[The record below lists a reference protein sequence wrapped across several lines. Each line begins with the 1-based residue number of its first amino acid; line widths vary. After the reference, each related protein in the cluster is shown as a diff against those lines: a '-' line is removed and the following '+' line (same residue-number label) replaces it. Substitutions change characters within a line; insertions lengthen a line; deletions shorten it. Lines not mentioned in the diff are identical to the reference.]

1 MADMGS
7 LERMGRELKCPI
19 CLSLLRSAVSVT
31 CNHIFCNHCL
41 TESMKSS
48 STCPVCK
55 VPFRRREIRPAPH
68 MDNLVG
74 ILKSMEA
81 ASGSNVVSTQVTPAA
96 QVADGSKHD
105 NSGKKSKRLP
115 KSTVQKKK
123 ISSEKKAKKTK
134 PTLAFASGPTKKPS
148 FSTNKRIHVT
158 PFPESETP
166 MRPQKIM
173 KSEET
178 KDKLNGDVQEGKD
191 KASASEKP
199 GGFSL
204 SPFFWLREGG
214 EDAEGGTLETLSEP
228 PSLATPLRHNAPT
241 FSDIKGSDDGTPP
254 NTTPNSKA
262 VVPDAFD
269 SEIFEWSQRPCSP
282 ELRSTPRKKQ
292 GKFEDT
298 LDHIAE
304 KDDEEDIQ
312 LGGSFDESGH
322 TNTAAQ
328 PVNANIEMKQKGKKA
343 RGGNSR
349 KIKLLEIIT
358 KEADANQQD
367 SNITKSLAAKS
378 CEKNSS
384 TIEKNT
390 SSRRNNAGNNIN
402 LFPCSDDNSM
412 GTFHPRENSLEIE
425 VHDGHLSERSQKKE
439 KSGQQKKCARKLG
452 TTGKSTVETTESNSE
467 PRSKRVR
474 KMPDGVNAEKIGVTD
489 VSRNETEMPLRSF
502 MKSCTQHKLLD
513 GRSKKSSKKSK
524 SSEGTNSQIGPDSMK
539 SNINANTSSILLG
552 RCQSSEAIRAA
563 PSPMDASVK
572 NKCAKAIKQTDC
584 SGMKNFGKLQA
595 CTGNTFLKKCDDTV
609 SKVSC
614 AFCQS
619 ADITEES
626 GEMVHYHNGK
636 QVPAEFGGGA
646 NVVHSHKNCME
657 WAPDVYFEDDS
668 VFNLTPELTRSKR
681 IKCACCGVK
690 GAALGCFDKSCRKSF
705 HFTCAKLIPECR
717 WDNENFVMLCPL
729 HQSSK
734 LPKEVSEPQKQSKRI
749 TSPKCPSQVR
759 SSQACS
765 NNWKWPSG
773 SPQKWVLCCSALSA
787 AEKGVVTEFAKLAG
801 VPISKSWSPSV
812 THVIASTDPSGACKR
827 TLKFLMAILNGKW
840 IVSIDWV
847 KACMESMEPAD
858 EQKFE
863 VTTDVH
869 GVSEGPKLGRQRAIN
884 KQPKLF
890 NGMQFYLHGDYTV
903 TYRGFLQDLVVAAG
917 GMVLHR
923 KPVSRN
929 QQKLLDDS
937 SSVFVVYSVENQGK
951 ATLGDNDNDC
961 CRQADEAQALA
972 FASGGEAVSSAW
984 IIDSVAACKLQP
996 L

>member
-1 MADMGS
+1 MADTAS

-31 CNHIFCNHCL
+31 CNHIFCSDCL
-41 TESMKSS
+41 MESMKSS
-48 STCPVCK
+48 SSCPVCK

-81 ASGSNVVSTQVTPAA
+81 ASGCNVVSTQVTCPAE
-96 QVADGSKHD
+96 VADGSKHA
-105 NSGKKSKRLP
+105 NSGKKSTGSK
-115 KSTVQKKK
+115 KSAVQKKV
-123 ISSEKKAKKTK
+123 SSEKKAKKTK
-134 PTLAFASGPTKKPS
+134 PTVASTSGPTKKPS

-166 MRPQKIM
+166 MRPRKIM
-173 KSEET
+173 KSVET
-178 KDKLNGDVQEGKD
+178 KDKLNGDAHEGKD
-191 KASASEKP
+191 KALASNTV
-199 GGFSL
+199 GDLSL
-204 SPFFWLREGG
+204 SPFFWLREGAD
-214 EDAEGGTLETLSEP
+214 EEGGTVETLSEP
-228 PSLATPLRHNAPT
+228 PSLATPLRHNAPC
-241 FSDIKGSDDGTPP
+241 FSDIKSSDDGTPP
-254 NTTPNSKA
+254 NVTPNSKA
-262 VVPDAFD
+262 AVPDVFD
-269 SEIFEWSQRPCSP
+269 SEIFEWSQKPCSP

-292 GKFEDT
+292 GKFEDM
-298 LDHIAE
+298 LDHITE
-304 KDDEEDIQ
+304 TNDEEDIQ

-322 TNTAAQ
+322 ANDAAQ
-328 PVNANIEMKQKGKKA
+328 PVNAKEMNQNGKKA
-343 RGGNSR
+343 RDGNSR
-349 KIKLLEIIT
+349 KTKLLKVIT
-358 KEADANQQD
+358 KETEANQQD
-367 SNITKSLAAKS
+367 SNITRSLAAKS

-384 TIEKNT
+384 TIDMNT
-390 SSRRNNAGNNIN
+390 SSRRNKAGNNIN
-402 LFPCSDDNSM
+402 LLPCSNINSM
-412 GTFHPRENSLEIE
+412 GTFHPQENTLEIE
-425 VHDGHLSERSQKKE
+425 VHDGHLLKRSQEKE
-439 KSGQQKKCARKLG
+439 NSGQQRKCAKKLG
-452 TTGKSTVETTESNSE
+452 TTGKSAVETTKGNSE

-474 KMPDGVNAEKIGVTD
+474 KMPDGDNAEKIKVIDG
-489 VSRNETEMPLRSF
+489 SRDETEMPLLHSF
-502 MKSCTQHKLLD
+502 MKSCTQHKLFD

-524 SSEGTNSQIGPDSMK
+524 LSEEMNGQIGLDSMK
-539 SNINANTSSILLG
+539 SNISANTSSILLG
-552 RCQSSEAIRAA
+552 RCQSSEA
-563 PSPMDASVK
+563 SFK
-572 NKCAKAIKQTDC
+572 NKCAKGIKQADS

-595 CTGNTFLKKCDDTV
+595 CTGNTFLKKCDATV
-609 SKVSC
+609 SKVFC

-626 GEMVHYHNGK
+626 GEMVHYHKGK
-636 QVPAEFGGGA
+636 QVPAEFSGGA
-646 NVVHSHKNCME
+646 NVIHSHKNCME

-705 HFTCAKLIPECR
+705 HFTCAKLVPECR

-734 LPKEVSEPQKQSKRI
+734 LPNEVSEPQKQSKRI
-749 TSPKCPSQVR
+749 TAPKCPSQVR
-759 SSQACS
+759 ASQACS
-765 NNWKWPSG
+765 NNWTWPSG

-787 AEKGVVTEFAKLAG
+787 SEREVVSEFAKLAG

-812 THVIASTDPSGACKR
+812 THVVASTDPSGACKR

-847 KACMESMEPAD
+847 KACMDRMEPAD

-869 GVSEGPKLGRQRAIN
+869 GVREGPKLGRQRAIN

-890 NGMQFYLHGDYTV
+890 NGMQFYLHGDYTLS
-903 TYRGFLQDLVVAAG
+903 YRGFLQDLVVAAG
-917 GMVLHR
+917 GTVLHR
-923 KPVSRN
+923 RPLSRD

-937 SSVFVVYSVENQGK
+937 SPVVVVYSVENQGK
-951 ATLGDNDNDC
+951 AMLDDNDDDR

-972 FASGGEAVSSAW
+972 CASGGKAASSAW
-984 IIDSVAACKLQP
+984 IIDSIAACKLQP